1 MGTTKF
7 LFKDVWQSKHQ
18 LDKKEKL
25 QNIQDIIDAIEVP
38 SEMGRIPQKI
48 ASSFSSFTA
57 DQWKNWTLYYS
68 MFAMKGHLPKQSYD
82 VWVKFVEACHLLC
95 RPVITNTDLS
105 KAHENIMAFC
115 KSFEA
120 VYGSVLVTLNM
131 HFHTHL
137 IECIIDYG
145 PVYAFWL
152 FSFERYNGC
161 LGSYPTNKKNIELQ
175 IMRQFHRTQYV
186 KSEAKPVIFN
196 DEFLSCFE
204 SLSHNQV
211 GSLALSNCELDE
223 QVYLSARTMI
233 KGELT
238 QGPLWLTT
246 EDRIEVQGKKREGL
260 VSGTHLTYLKESL
273 KTFLRNINTDQVSGA
288 FKMYQSVKYLGEI
301 FGSTESR
308 LRNSGNIMASWNG
321 YDGKIDPKSELQPG
335 KVVYFMR
342 FFVMMKGSDKPSL
355 IDMAYVK
362 WLQRHSEKEFFH
374 KDLATV
380 WAAHSLFD
388 PEGPSSFMPV
398 KRIDG
403 KYLPGH
409 IKVKGES
416 VTVAIKRNSK
426 IIW

>member
-1 MGTTKF
+1 
-7 LFKDVWQSKHQ
+7 
-18 LDKKEKL
+18 
-25 QNIQDIIDAIEVP
+25 
-38 SEMGRIPQKI
+38 
-48 ASSFSSFTA
+48 
-57 DQWKNWTLYYS
+57 
-68 MFAMKGHLPKQSYD
+68 
-82 VWVKFVEACHLLC
+82 
-95 RPVITNTDLS
+95 
-105 KAHENIMAFC
+105 MAFC

-120 VYGSVLVTLNM
+120 VYGSVLVTPNM

-161 LGSYPTNKKNIELQ
+161 LGSFPTNKKNIELQ
-175 IMRQFHRTQYV
+175 IMRQFHRTQYF
-186 KSEAKPVIFN
+186 KSEAKPDTFN
-196 DEFLSCFE
+196 EDFLSCFE
-204 SLSHNQV
+204 SLSHTQV

-223 QVYLSARTMI
+223 QVYLTARTMI

-246 EDRIEVQGKKREGL
+246 EDRIEVQGKQREGL
-260 VSGTHLTYLKESL
+260 VSGTHLTYLKASL

-288 FKMYQSVKYLGEI
+288 FKMYQSVQYLGEI

-321 YDGKIDPKSELQPG
+321 YDGKIDPNSELQPG

-342 FFVMMKGSDKPSL
+342 FFVMMNGSDKPSL

-388 PEGPSSFMPV
+388 PEGPSAFMPV